1 MNSNLLNSNFVCFGI
16 EIEKV
21 KENPNPPQPSP
32 TLSSRP
38 KPAPTPQDRPS
49 SAQGQFP
56 APTRPAPH
64 PRSRSSSAERPRH
77 AAPSDQPGPLASPF
91 PSAAQRSRP
100 HSLSPLRDA
109 DRPGPPASA
118 AHSARRTP
126 RVSPDGPVPHASAHA
141 RTLSPTRCHAGP
153 ARQRPSLPFRPGSAQ
168 RPPGITGEL
177 AGVPIP
183 PQSPPGLLLTTLR
196 RHLALPQPHEALAPP
211 ARTAPPR
218 RAPAPPAPPWS

>member
-1 MNSNLLNSNFVCFGI
+1 LNSNLLNSNFVCFGI

-100 HSLSPLRDA
+100 HGRDPRPGITPASQPRARTPRSPRRLTNSPCGPLRL
-109 DRPGPPASA
+109 PSCSA
-118 AHSARRTP
+118 ATPQSLAALLAPPSRRTP
-126 RVSPDGPVPHASAHA
+126 APSWSRRSA
-141 RTLSPTRCHAGP
+141 
-153 ARQRPSLPFRPGSAQ
+153 
-168 RPPGITGEL
+168 
-177 AGVPIP
+177 
-183 PQSPPGLLLTTLR
+183 
-196 RHLALPQPHEALAPP
+196 AP
-211 ARTAPPR
+211 
-218 RAPAPPAPPWS
+218 